1 MSESTKSKLITFA
14 SFTCVI
20 HCIIA
25 PFLVMAAPML
35 GHIFENIFIEIA
47 VLVVSIACGIAIIYN
62 GYCTQKKALHYIIFN
77 WGIILGTEHT
87 SRSRYKHALALR
99 IINHWNDSCVN
110 RLSNQPQPKKKCCSS
125 DHHLIKQNFKKLN
138 GYFTSGRP

>member
-62 GYCTQKKALHYIIFN
+62 GYCTHKKKHS
-77 WGIILGTEHT
+77 IILFLIGASFWGLNTLLEAVTNMHLHSELLIIGTILVLIAY
-87 SRSRYKHALALR
+87 R
-99 IINHWNDSCVN
+99 INH
-110 RLSNQPQPKKKCCSS
+110 NQKRNAALQIIIIDQTK
-125 DHHLIKQNFKKLN
+125 
-138 GYFTSGRP
+138 TSKN